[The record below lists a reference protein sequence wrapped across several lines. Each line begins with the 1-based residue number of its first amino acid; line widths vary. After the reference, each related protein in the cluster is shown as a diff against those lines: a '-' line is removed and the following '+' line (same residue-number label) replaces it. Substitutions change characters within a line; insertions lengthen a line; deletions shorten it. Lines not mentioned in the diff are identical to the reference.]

1 MTQYPGPQHPTQFP
15 AYQSPQTPTAKPR
28 PTSVTVLAIIG
39 IIFGGLGV
47 LCKPLSLAAIFIPQ
61 PTPNPVV
68 DMQKEMMGFNLA
80 NTAVGTAVSV
90 LLLASSIGCLS
101 LKPWA
106 RKGMLAYAGL
116 AIVLTVVG
124 GIITAVWVM
133 PRMFEAQQ
141 QAMAQA
147 GGGGPPPQFTN
158 AVQSASKVGA
168 VVGGLVALVYPSCL
182 LYFFTRPNVRSA
194 FGDPAFP
201 GYSTPQ
207 YGAPPY
213 GAPPPGGYYANQPP
227 QPPPGQYPPQG

>member
-1 MTQYPGPQHPTQFP
+1 MTQYPGPQYPTQFP
-15 AYQSPQTPTAKPR
+15 AYQSPQTPTPKPR
-28 PTSVTVLAIIG
+28 PTSVTVLAILG

-47 LCKPLSLAAIFIPQ
+47 LCKPLSVAAIFIPQ
-61 PTPNPVV
+61 PTPNPAVE
-68 DMQKEMMGFNLA
+68 MQKEMMGFNLTNA
-80 NTAVGTAVSV
+80 AVGTAVSV

-116 AIVLTVVG
+116 AIVLTIAG
-124 GIITAVWVM
+124 GIITWVWVM
-133 PRMFEAQQ
+133 PKMFEAQQ
-141 QAMAQA
+141 RAMAQA
-147 GGGGPPPQFTN
+147 GGAPPPQFMN
-158 AVQSASKVGA
+158 VMRSAGTVGA

-201 GYSTPQ
+201 GY
-207 YGAPPY
+207 GAPQY